1 MRTIGKT
8 LSWKMSFLVLLAIGA
23 ALLFNQGGYLLG
35 GKYIED
41 RFDNDTYY
49 AKMDEKYADR
59 LQSFVTREKVSL
71 EGGDE
76 QLGSWVQKQK
86 LITLW
91 IYRDHRLMYTSSVD
105 ETEEFISSYT
115 TCIEVRFADG
125 TAQVYMDGA
134 YLYSIYNTLTI
145 VLMCLSFIL
154 LFLILLFGV
163 RRKIRLLV
171 RMRDGVEILKRGD
184 LDYLLPVRGQDE
196 IAQLAVAINAMS
208 ASLKEQFEREQ
219 ELQSA
224 SQALIRDMSHDLR
237 TPLTAILLYL
247 ELLRKGGF
255 RDEEQMWAYIGRIE
269 VKARQMKAQTD
280 NLFAYALVGV
290 GERVQLVQ
298 AGFKETF
305 HDRLSD
311 ACGYLGENGFSVQA
325 RLQEQEAQI
334 QIFPDYAS
342 RLLDNL
348 VSNLIKYADPGEPVH
363 IRTSLQEQEDVLE
376 VSNTVRAEV
385 GTVDSNGI
393 GLMNIRKMMEN
404 MHGSSEIVQE
414 GKTFTVAL
422 HFARAG
428 R

>member
-59 LQSFVTREKVSL
+59 LQSFVTKEKVSL

-247 ELLRKGGF
+247 ELLRKHGY

-269 VKARQMKAQTD
+269 AKARQMKAQTD